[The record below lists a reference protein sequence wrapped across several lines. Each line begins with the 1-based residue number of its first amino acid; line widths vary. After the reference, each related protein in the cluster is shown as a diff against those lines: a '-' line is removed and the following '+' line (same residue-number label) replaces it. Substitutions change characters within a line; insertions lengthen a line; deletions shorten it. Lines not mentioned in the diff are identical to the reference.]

1 MIFNNIIILS
11 PTLPLF
17 YTFWFNFKSLQRYI
31 MILSWL
37 AELINEVIDL
47 AEIRIS
53 RYLNFVKDL
62 EVTSVHRHFI
72 LRVVLCHLTVKPSVV
87 APPGLIFIYVC
98 LCQSCA
104 YRLPYLCLLI
114 KPSHYFCID
123 ETVRPGGSWRS
134 GFEVV
139 PMWPCELFSISRGEH
154 EAAHSCSQLL

>member
-1 MIFNNIIILS
+1 
-11 PTLPLF
+11 
-17 YTFWFNFKSLQRYI
+17 

-37 AELINEVIDL
+37 EELINEVIDL
-47 AEIRIS
+47 AEIRFS

-62 EVTSVHRHFI
+62 AVTSLHRHFF

-123 ETVRPGGSWRS
+123 ETVSPGGSWRS
-134 GFEVV
+134 GFKVV
-139 PMWPCELFSISRGEH
+139 PMWPCELFSISSSLLQPAPVKTLNRSRWRQGGWRLRGMW
-154 EAAHSCSQLL
+154 SKKQTRPSFKS